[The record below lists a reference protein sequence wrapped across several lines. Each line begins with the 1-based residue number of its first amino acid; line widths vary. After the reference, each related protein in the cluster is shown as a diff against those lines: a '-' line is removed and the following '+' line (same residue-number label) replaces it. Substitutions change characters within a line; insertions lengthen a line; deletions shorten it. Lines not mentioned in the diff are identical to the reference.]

1 MLTIN
6 FTVGSRYLVN
16 RPYLRE
22 AAQKLLADQR
32 LDNAQVEV
40 MIVGERK
47 MKALNEEIVG
57 HEGVTD
63 VLSFPHHEKN
73 DLNDFPLPEGV
84 PPILG
89 EVVICYPE
97 AVTQARKRGKLVDEQ
112 IRFYLEHGLMHLL
125 GHHHND
131 GMT

>member
-6 FTVGSRYLVN
+6 FTIGSRYLVN
-16 RPYLRE
+16 RSFLRQ
-22 AAQKLLADQR
+22 AAQELLLTQG
-32 LDNAQVEV
+32 LDHVQVDV
-40 MIVGERK
+40 TIVGERK
-47 MKALNEEIVG
+47 MKALNEDVVG
-57 HEGVTD
+57 HQGVTD

-73 DLNDFPLPEGV
+73 ELNDFPLPAGI

-89 EVVICYPE
+89 EIVICYPV

-112 IRFYLEHGLMHLL
+112 VRFYLEHGLMHLL

-131 GMT
+131 GM